1 MNTIDRAKNIILRPK
16 QTWEEIKDESM
27 GISEIF
33 YSYVLIL
40 AAIPAI
46 SEFIGS
52 SLIGYSFM
60 GMHYRLGVMTALGY
74 SIFSYIMTIIVVY
87 VVAIIA
93 NALAPKFD
101 SEKNLTNALKA
112 VAFSMTPSWVAG
124 LLYLIPPLSILVI
137 LASIYGL
144 YLFYL
149 GLPLL
154 MNTPKDKSLIY
165 FIVVLIVTIVAYL
178 VIGFITSA
186 LFVSAISV

>member
-74 SIFSYIMTIIVVY
+74 SIFSYIMTIIGVY
-87 VVAIIA
+87 VVAVIA

-112 VAFSMTPSWVAG
+112 VAFSMTPSWIAG
-124 LLYLIPPLSILVI
+124 LLYLIPPLSILAI

>member
-74 SIFSYIMTIIVVY
+74 SIFSYIMTIIGVY

>member
-16 QTWEEIKDESM
+16 QTWEEIKNEST

-46 SEFIGS
+46 SQFIGS

-74 SIFSYIMTIIVVY
+74 SIFSYIMTIIGVY